1 MTGSAYNAMD
11 VSAYRDSLLRV
22 GVWGR
27 DSTAIPPETRLADCS
42 KMLYIYSKNQD
53 FGRSEK
59 ERFLDRFWRGFWR
72 GFGEVFG

>member
-27 DSTAIPPETRLADCS
+27 EGSLVISDRRLADDG
-42 KMLYIYSKNQD
+42 KRIHAMD
-53 FGRSEK
+53 
-59 ERFLDRFWRGFWR
+59 
-72 GFGEVFG
+72 VFEMCESLC